1 MEDKNSDIISRIKYL
16 IQLKRIS
23 QAEFARRINIDP
35 SNLCKHLTSKLPI
48 TDVLINR
55 IVVEMGVSKQWLK
68 YGDDVPYSK
77 VAGQSVEVLDVEKL
91 SVVKQPG
98 IPVYDIDVTAGCE
111 ELSVMFTQ
119 DKIDGCVSLPRM
131 SQNSIIVRVS
141 GNSMYP
147 EINDGGYIAI
157 RPVKN
162 IDTIFWGHI
171 YVVVTEDYR
180 LVKYVRRDNADDK
193 KIILHSAN
201 PEYDDMELPKSSIK
215 NLFLVEAI
223 LNFKICG

>member
-77 VAGQSVEVLDVEKL
+77 FAGQSVEVLDIEKL
-91 SVVKQPG
+91 PVVKHPG

-111 ELSVMFTQ
+111 ELSMMFTE
-119 DKIDGCVSLPRM
+119 DKIDGYVSLPRL

-141 GNSMYP
+141 GNSMCP

-157 RPVKN
+157 RPIKN

-180 LVKYVRRDNADDK
+180 LVKYVRKDNADDN

-201 PEYDDMELPKSSIK
+201 PDYDDMELPKSSIK

>member
-91 SVVKQPG
+91 SVIKQPG

-111 ELSVMFTQ
+111 ELSMMFTQ
-119 DKIDGCVSLPRM
+119 DKIDGFVSLPRM

-201 PEYDDMELPKSSIK
+201 PEYDDMEIPKSSIK

>member
-111 ELSVMFTQ
+111 ELSMMFTQ
-119 DKIDGCVSLPRM
+119 DKIDGFVSLPRM

-180 LVKYVRRDNADDK
+180 LVKYVRRDNADNK

>member
-77 VAGQSVEVLDVEKL
+77 VAGQ
-91 SVVKQPG
+91 
-98 IPVYDIDVTAGCE
+98 
-111 ELSVMFTQ
+111 
-119 DKIDGCVSLPRM
+119 
-131 SQNSIIVRVS
+131 
-141 GNSMYP
+141 
-147 EINDGGYIAI
+147 
-157 RPVKN
+157 
-162 IDTIFWGHI
+162 
-171 YVVVTEDYR
+171 
-180 LVKYVRRDNADDK
+180 
-193 KIILHSAN
+193 
-201 PEYDDMELPKSSIK
+201 
-215 NLFLVEAI
+215 
-223 LNFKICG
+223 

>member
-111 ELSVMFTQ
+111 ELSMMFTQ
-119 DKIDGCVSLPRM
+119 DKIDGFVSLPRM

>member
-98 IPVYDIDVTAGCE
+98 IPVYDLDVTAGCE
-111 ELSVMFTQ
+111 ELSMMFTQ
-119 DKIDGCVSLPRM
+119 DKIDGFVSLPRM

>member
-23 QAEFARRINIDP
+23 QAEFARRIKIDP

-111 ELSVMFTQ
+111 ELSMMFTQ
-119 DKIDGCVSLPRM
+119 DKIDGFVSLPRM

>member
-111 ELSVMFTQ
+111 ELSMMFTQ
-119 DKIDGCVSLPRM
+119 DKIDGFVSLPRM

-162 IDTIFWGHI
+162 MDTIFWGHI

>member
-111 ELSVMFTQ
+111 ELSMMFTQ
-119 DKIDGCVSLPRM
+119 DKIDGFVSLPRM

-141 GNSMYP
+141 GNSMCP

>member
-111 ELSVMFTQ
+111 ELSMMFTQ
-119 DKIDGCVSLPRM
+119 DKIDGFVSLPRM
-131 SQNSIIVRVS
+131 SQNSIIVKVS

>member
-91 SVVKQPG
+91 SVVKLPG
-98 IPVYDIDVTAGCE
+98 IPDYDIDTFTIKQFRRHNRQLIHRQTERTYKLDGKIVAKNRRKRIGQTE
-111 ELSVMFTQ
+111 NSLHEWYIEMKQKWLKLKEL
-119 DKIDGCVSLPRM
+119 
-131 SQNSIIVRVS
+131 
-141 GNSMYP
+141 
-147 EINDGGYIAI
+147 
-157 RPVKN
+157 
-162 IDTIFWGHI
+162 HI
-171 YVVVTEDYR
+171 
-180 LVKYVRRDNADDK
+180 
-193 KIILHSAN
+193 
-201 PEYDDMELPKSSIK
+201 
-215 NLFLVEAI
+215 
-223 LNFKICG
+223 

>member
-111 ELSVMFTQ
+111 ELSMMFTQ
-119 DKIDGCVSLPRM
+119 DKIDGFVSLPRM
-131 SQNSIIVRVS
+131 SQNSMIVRVS

>member
-91 SVVKQPG
+91 PVVKQLG

-111 ELSVMFTQ
+111 ELSMMFTQ
-119 DKIDGCVSLPRM
+119 DKIDGYVSLPRM

-180 LVKYVRRDNADDK
+180 LVKYVRRDNADDA

-201 PEYDDMELPKSSIK
+201 PEYDDMELPKSAIK

>member
-1 MEDKNSDIISRIKYL
+1 MEDKNNDIISRIKYL

-91 SVVKQPG
+91 PVVKQPG

-111 ELSVMFTQ
+111 ELSMMFTQ
-119 DKIDGCVSLPRM
+119 DKIDGFVSLPRM

>member
-48 TDVLINR
+48 TDILINR

-111 ELSVMFTQ
+111 ELSMMFTQ
-119 DKIDGCVSLPRM
+119 DKIDGFVSLPRM